1 MTARIL
7 HRLRSDAASSARLR
21 GIMLLL
27 AGTATI
33 AIMDALV
40 KLMSASY
47 GTLQLVWGRYVTQAI
62 LLFVVI
68 APRRSQR
75 HLCTRHLPLHLFRV
89 CALLSAN
96 VIFFAALRS
105 MSLADANAIFFSSPL
120 LITLFAAVMLRETV
134 GIRRWIAV
142 ATGFAGVMLVMQ
154 PGLGTLR
161 WTTLLPFVAAICSA
175 LYHITTPIMARHED
189 PANTLYFLALLA
201 GIGLSFA
208 VPFYWTPLTGPGA
221 LALLAIGTLG
231 TIGHFLLIRA
241 FQSTPAATLSPFLYV
256 YLIWATL
263 LGWLVFGDLPAV
275 STIVGALVIFG
286 SGLYVYRQSG
296 YAADVADAET
306 H

>member
-1 MTARIL
+1 
-7 HRLRSDAASSARLR
+7 
-21 GIMLLL
+21 MLLL

-33 AIMDALV
+33 AVMDALV
-40 KLMSASY
+40 KLMSESY

-68 APRRSQR
+68 APRRSR
-75 HLCTRHLPLHLFRV
+75 RRLHTRHLPLHLFRV
-89 CALLSAN
+89 GALLSAN

-105 MSLADANAIFFSSPL
+105 ISLADANAIFFSSPL
-120 LITLFAAVMLRETV
+120 LITLFAAVMLGEAV

-161 WTTLLPFVAAICSA
+161 WTTLLPFFAAICSA

-201 GIGLSFA
+201 GIGLSLA
-208 VPFYWTPLTGPGA
+208 VPFYWTPMTAAGV

-286 SGLYVYRQSG
+286 SGVYVYRQSG

>member
-1 MTARIL
+1 MHSGHEREL
-7 HRLRSDAASSARLR
+7 HFKALAA
-21 GIMLLL
+21 LL
-27 AGTATI
+27 AGFI
-33 AIMDALV
+33 SAIGLE
-40 KLMSASY
+40 
-47 GTLQLVWGRYVTQAI
+47 TLY
-62 LLFVVI
+62 
-68 APRRSQR
+68 
-75 HLCTRHLPLHLFRV
+75 
-89 CALLSAN
+89 
-96 VIFFAALRS
+96 
-105 MSLADANAIFFSSPL
+105 LA
-120 LITLFAAVMLRETV
+120 M
-134 GIRRWIAV
+134 
-142 ATGFAGVMLVMQ
+142 TGEL
-154 PGLGTLR
+154 
-161 WTTLLPFVAAICSA
+161 SA
-175 LYHITTPIMARHED
+175 LYHITTPIMARQED

-201 GIGLSFA
+201 GIGLSLV

-263 LGWLVFGDLPAV
+263 LGWLLFGDLPAV